1 MRKRR
6 EEEPMPSL
14 GSAGPSGGGG
24 GTSNIDMFKLKC

>member
-14 GSAGPSGGGG
+14 GSTGASGDGG
-24 GTSNIDMFKLKC
+24 GTSNIDLFKLKC